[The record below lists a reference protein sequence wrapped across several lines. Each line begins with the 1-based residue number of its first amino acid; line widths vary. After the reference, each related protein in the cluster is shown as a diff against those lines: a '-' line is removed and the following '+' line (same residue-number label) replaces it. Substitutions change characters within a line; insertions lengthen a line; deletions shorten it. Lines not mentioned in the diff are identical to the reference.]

1 MTCPDDDTRRSD
13 AAEAA
18 DASPAPAG
26 SAPAGG
32 AIYDPENIFAKILRG
47 EIPVKRVY
55 EDDWVL
61 AFFDHAPA
69 APSHVLVI
77 PKNPYVSFEDFSLHA
92 SDQELVAFFRAV
104 GHIARQAGLTESG
117 YRLITN
123 HGRDANQEVPH
134 FHVHLLGGR
143 ALGPLVAP
151 ARSKPL

>member
-1 MTCPDDDTRRSD
+1 MTCPDDDDARRSP

-18 DASPAPAG
+18 
-26 SAPAGG
+26 GG
-32 AIYDPENIFAKILRG
+32 PTYDPAYDPGNIFAKILRG

-77 PKNPYVSFEDFSLHA
+77 PKKPYRSFEDFSLHA

-134 FHVHLLGGR
+134 FHVHILGGR
-143 ALGPLVAP
+143 ALGALVAP